1 MQHEVQKQKI
11 INAFQVLELNPT
23 TSWKKIRHSYRSQAK
38 IWHPD
43 TNSSQEA
50 KARTVLI
57 NEAYDFLSD
66 FFDKSGRLNDPS
78 GIIRHLT
85 AYKDH
90 SIKTNHR
97 GEVKKRLIRFYDNKL
112 ASEDRNKDR
121 RLETILIH
129 VNFWFCLVNV
139 FIMPPALTVLFG
151 WNGFLL
157 GLTSNLIFI
166 LFTMSAVRNLHVIR
180 WVSYWSKNN

>member
-50 KARTVLI
+50 KSRTVQI
-57 NEAYDFLSD
+57 NEAYEFLSD

-112 ASEDRNKDR
+112 ASEDRSKDR
-121 RLETILIH
+121 RMETILIH
-129 VNFWFCLVNV
+129 LNFWFSLTNV
-139 FIMPPALTVLFG
+139 IILPPALIVIFG

-166 LFTMSAVRNLHVIR
+166 LFTMSAVRNLDRITFVQYILKH
-180 WVSYWSKNN
+180 K